1 MTIYKKY
8 RLERGITQ
16 QEMAELL
23 KINMNT
29 YRNYEL
35 ATRVMP
41 YNILARFLKL
51 RGKVDDIKLS
61 KILEELYDN
70 CKNECL

>member
-8 RLERGITQ
+8 RQERGITQ
-16 QEMAELL
+16 QEMAKLLELN
-23 KINMNT
+23 IDT

-35 ATRVMP
+35 GRRVMP

-61 KILEELYDN
+61 EILEELYDN